1 MNKENIIDE
10 NITFETLLDGATTY
24 IDEEGITLLKKSY
37 EYASIIHKGQKR
49 LSGEDYISHPLNTA
63 YILVKIHSDY
73 QTLCAALLHDVIKTN
88 NISYNELEANF
99 GTEIATLVKEVTK
112 INKLSLSADSL
123 YQINYY
129 KKILI
134 GLCEDV
140 RVIIIKLADR
150 LHNMRTLWAIPEEK
164 QKEKAKET
172 LEILAPIAHRLGIH
186 YIKSEL
192 EDLSLRYYKPD
203 VYYDIV
209 TRLNNTKMERDTVIL
224 EMKTKISQMLNEHN
238 IKHEIKGRS
247 KSIYSIYNK
256 MQNGKRFE
264 EIYDILALRV
274 YVNTESE
281 CYLALG
287 LIHSKYK
294 PLSNRFK
301 DYIAMP
307 KENMYQSLHTTIFG
321 VGGELYEVQIRTYEM
336 DKIAEYGIASHW
348 AYKEKIDESVAIKN
362 VMEQKLQMFRSI
374 IENSKEEAISDED
387 FVNTVKKEALDNYI
401 YVYTPKGDVIE
412 LPYGSTPIDFA
423 YKVHTNIGD
432 TMVGAIVNENIVPL
446 DYKLKDGDIV
456 KININKNSKGPSKEW
471 INIVFTSQA
480 RNKIKNFYSKIDK
493 NENIKRG
500 EELIE
505 KELRKCKIPFANFN
519 EKIDDILD
527 ELNEDS
533 LEELYLCIGN
543 GKYTPTMVVNLIS
556 KKEKTKEEI
565 LLNKIHTS
573 NINALAKNDIIVGGQ
588 DEIKVT
594 LANCCKPVKGDDVI
608 GYITKGNGI
617 VVHRSICHNVCDVNE
632 RIIPIEWNMNST
644 NKYETSIIIR
654 TEKSDNILVNIIS
667 MASTSNVNVQ
677 TLNIINNT
685 DFQTYNLVVLVDN
698 IDRLNSFLNALY
710 QMKEIIEVQRIIN

>member
-10 NITFETLLDGATTY
+10 NITFETLLDSATTY

-533 LEELYLCIGN
+533 LEELYLCVGN

>member
-617 VVHRSICHNVCDVNE
+617 VVHRSICHNVCDVNQ
-632 RIIPIEWNMNST
+632 RIIPIECNMNST

>member
-1 MNKENIIDE
+1 MEEEIISYE
-10 NITFETLLDGATTY
+10 TFIDAVKSY
-24 IDEEGITLLKKSY
+24 INDPIEIEVIEKSY
-37 EYASIIHKGQKR
+37 EFAKKVHEGEKR
-49 LSGEDYISHPLNTA
+49 LTGEDYITHPLTVA
-63 YILVKIHSDY
+63 YILTKIHSDY
-73 QTLCAALLHDVIKTN
+73 ETLSSALLHDVLENGVTTE
-88 NISYNELEANF
+88 SELESEF
-99 GTEIATLVKEVTK
+99 GSDITKLVKEVTK
-112 INKLSLSADSL
+112 INKLSLNANSE
-123 YQINYY
+123 YYINYY
-129 KKILI
+129 KKILV

-150 LHNMRTLWAIPEEK
+150 VHNMRTLWAIPEEK

-186 YIKSEL
+186 YLKSEL

-209 TRLNNTKMERDTVIL
+209 TRLNNTKKERDSVIL
-224 EMKTKISQMLNEHN
+224 EMKESISKMLDEHG

-256 MQNGKRFE
+256 MQNGKKFE

-294 PLSNRFK
+294 PLNKRFK

-321 VGGELYEVQIRTYEM
+321 VGGALYEVQIRTYEM

-362 VMEQKLQMFRSI
+362 VMEQKLQMFRNI
-374 IENSKEEAISDED
+374 IESSQDEALNDED
-387 FVNTVKKEALDNYI
+387 FVNNVKKEALNNYI

-412 LPYGSTPIDFA
+412 LPLGATPIDFA

-432 TMVGAIVNENIVPL
+432 TMVGAIVNDNIVPL
-446 DYKLKDGDIV
+446 DYKLKDGDIIKV
-456 KININKNSKGPSKEW
+456 NVNKNSKPSKEW
-471 INIVFTSQA
+471 INIAFTSQA
-480 RNKIKNFYSKIDK
+480 RNRIKSFYTKIDK
-493 NENIKRG
+493 IENIKHG
-500 EELIE
+500 QELIE
-505 KELRKCKIPFANFN
+505 KELRKLKIPFNDFN
-519 EKIDDILD
+519 DKLDNILE

-533 LEELYLCIGN
+533 LDDLYLGVGN
-543 GKYTPTMVVNLIS
+543 GKYTALSVVNLVN
-556 KKEKTKEEI
+556 KETKTKEEI
-565 LLNKIHTS
+565 ILDRIS
-573 NINALAKNDIIVGGQ
+573 NTPVRTNIKNDIIVAGI

-594 LANCCKPVKGDDVI
+594 LANCCKPVNGDDVI

-617 VVHRSICHNVCDVNE
+617 VVHRTNCHNIMNVDE
-632 RIIPIEWNMNST
+632 RIIPIEWNSNAD
-644 NKYETSIIIR
+644 NKYKTSIIINVI
-654 TEKSDNILVNIIS
+654 KKDNMLVDIIS
-667 MASTSNVNVQ
+667 KASSSNVTIQSIN
-677 TLNIINNT
+677 LINNSKY
-685 DFQTYNLVVLVDN
+685 QTYNLLVLVEN
-698 IDRLNSFLNALY
+698 VTKLNSFLNDLY
-710 QMKEIIEVQRIIN
+710 QMPEVVDVERLIQ

>member
-362 VMEQKLQMFRSI
+362 VIEQKLQMFRSI

-533 LEELYLCIGN
+533 LEELYLCVGN

>member
-533 LEELYLCIGN
+533 LEELYLCVGN

-617 VVHRSICHNVCDVNE
+617 VVHRSICYNVCDVNE